1 MLWRFQLQP
10 CYNSIRHL
18 WLPIAIRV
26 LGANRFFV
34 FFKKS
39 LSCIAL
45 TTNLFPMR
53 ITTFLGLLCIGVSV
67 HAQQNFQAEAL
78 EIGKERL
85 DDFVAFLSLPNDG
98 KDKAQLEQNKAWSEA
113 SLQRYGFTTTTLET
127 SAFPLVLAHLE
138 VSKELPTV
146 ALYLHLDG
154 QAVDFSKW
162 AQSSPWVPVFKQQ
175 QKGQWTPVDWK
186 TLTDD
191 ALEEV
196 RIFARSAS
204 DDKGPFMMLLNAL
217 EILKRQH
224 RQPAFNIKVI
234 LDYEEE
240 QSSPGLPEA
249 VARYKKALAAD
260 LLLIL
265 DGPVHASGAPT
276 LVFGNR
282 GIATLTLTTYGPKTP
297 QHSGHYGN
305 YIPNPAL
312 NLSQLLA
319 SMKDAQGRVTI
330 PGFYDGITLDA
341 ATKKILAAVPQ
352 EEAGIR
358 QRTKITA
365 VDAVGTTY
373 QESLQYPSLNLR
385 GLQSGWVGAEKRTI
399 IPATAVAEID
409 IRLVL
414 ESNPERLITLIKNH
428 IAQQGYTVFGHE
440 PSDAERL
447 QNDKIV
453 RLNYGIHYPA
463 FRTPVNSKEGQWV
476 AAILTNYFGAAPV
489 QIRTSGGSVPI
500 SPFVNQL
507 GVPAVGLPTVNL
519 DNNQHSPNENLRLGN
534 YFRGIELFTTLLG
547 TKF

>member
-1 MLWRFQLQP
+1 M
-10 CYNSIRHL
+10 
-18 WLPIAIRV
+18 
-26 LGANRFFV
+26 
-34 FFKKS
+34 
-39 LSCIAL
+39 
-45 TTNLFPMR
+45 
-53 ITTFLGLLCIGVSV
+53 
-67 HAQQNFQAEAL
+67 
-78 EIGKERL
+78 
-85 DDFVAFLSLPNDG
+85 
-98 KDKAQLEQNKAWSEA
+98 
-113 SLQRYGFTTTTLET
+113 
-127 SAFPLVLAHLE
+127 
-138 VSKELPTV
+138 
-146 ALYLHLDG
+146 
-154 QAVDFSKW
+154 
-162 AQSSPWVPVFKQQ
+162 
-175 QKGQWTPVDWK
+175 
-186 TLTDD
+186 
-191 ALEEV
+191 EEV

-358 QRTKITA
+358 QRTKIIA

-385 GLQSGWVGAEKRTI
+385 GLQSGWVGAKKRTI

-428 IAQQGYTVFGHE
+428 IAQQGYTVFDHE

-447 QNDKIV
+447 QNDKII

-463 FRTPVNSKEGQWV
+463 FRTPVNSKRG
-476 AAILTNYFGAAPV
+476 
-489 QIRTSGGSVPI
+489 SG
-500 SPFVNQL
+500 
-507 GVPAVGLPTVNL
+507 
-519 DNNQHSPNENLRLGN
+519 
-534 YFRGIELFTTLLG
+534 
-547 TKF
+547 